1 VPKVLQLVDRQS
13 EELAVSGLGL
23 ESNGSRQSGLGS
35 TVAREAT
42 DLGERGSVAGNG
54 ISMALSA
61 EGGGLMLAPQVTSS
75 QLNIGMGSF
84 GFGVDSVTQRQ
95 EEGSL
100 ELVIFS
106 TTEGKVGFES
116 EAFSGGPLVGKCLW
130 EGTGDKMESG
140 SSFKSMVAE
149 EGTHFLLEH
158 NPEGLLLQDKVRDG
172 EGKLESYEPIVITPL
187 AVEGVDG
194 QRVSPRWVVERIKRF
209 YPIIGLSCG
218 RFEDRLLALFE
229 EIEAARDLS
238 LAEPKTKL
246 SPAQGVK
253 GQRELNRLTWS
264 INYEKKGVQSDR
276 GRHKG
281 RGPSRF
287 YDA

>member
-100 ELVIFS
+100 ELVFFPQK
-106 TTEGKVGFES
+106 KVKWVS
-116 EAFSGGPLVGKCLW
+116 NQKQSQ
-130 EGTGDKMESG
+130 GD
-140 SSFKSMVAE
+140 
-149 EGTHFLLEH
+149 L
-158 NPEGLLLQDKVRDG
+158 
-172 EGKLESYEPIVITPL
+172 
-187 AVEGVDG
+187 
-194 QRVSPRWVVERIKRF
+194 
-209 YPIIGLSCG
+209 
-218 RFEDRLLALFE
+218 
-229 EIEAARDLS
+229 
-238 LAEPKTKL
+238 
-246 SPAQGVK
+246 
-253 GQRELNRLTWS
+253 
-264 INYEKKGVQSDR
+264 
-276 GRHKG
+276 
-281 RGPSRF
+281 
-287 YDA
+287 

>member
-1 VPKVLQLVDRQS
+1 
-13 EELAVSGLGL
+13 
-23 ESNGSRQSGLGS
+23 
-35 TVAREAT
+35 
-42 DLGERGSVAGNG
+42 
-54 ISMALSA
+54 MALSA
-61 EGGGLMLAPQVTSS
+61 EGGGLMLAPQVNSS
-75 QLNIGMGSF
+75 LLNVGLGCS

-106 TTEGKVGFES
+106 TTEGKVGFEP
-116 EAFSGGPLVGKCLW
+116 EACSGGPLVGKCLW
-130 EGTGDKMESG
+130 EGKGDKMESG
-140 SSFKSMVAE
+140 SSLKSMVAE
-149 EGTHFLLEH
+149 KGTHFLLEH
-158 NPEGLLLQDKVRDG
+158 YPEGFLLQDKVRDG
-172 EGKLESYEPIVITPL
+172 GGMLESYELIVITPL
-187 AVEGVDG
+187 AVEDVDG

-209 YPIIGLSCG
+209 YPIIRLSCG

-253 GQRELNRLTWS
+253 GQRELNRLSWS
-264 INYEKKGVQSDR
+264 INYEKRGVQSDR
-276 GRHKG
+276 GRPKG

-287 YDA
+287 YDT